1 MPNSVNGH
9 PNPNGTSTTP
19 TAVAATQVEVSPLQ
33 KPLNDR
39 LEVTVFFLMITS
51 MLIDLNPQSLVKEDL
66 KKWIDE
72 HNVAVKST
80 NKLRSKDG
88 ASKWYLP
95 HTFGN
100 PSILNSRSHF
110 RHSRRSRMP
119 ETFANRDR

>member
-1 MPNSVNGH
+1 M
-9 PNPNGTSTTP
+9 
-19 TAVAATQVEVSPLQ
+19 EVSPSQ
-33 KPLNDR
+33 KPLKDR
-39 LEVTVFFLMITS
+39 LEVTVIFLMTS

-119 ETFANRDR
+119 ETFANRD